1 MILSLK
7 KKVDPIHPHSRKQ
20 RLISKNHL
28 QDDIPATS
36 LNLSTTPSINENT
49 LISGSIGPDI
59 NALMDTSK
67 HKYIDGFPDYN
78 NIIFDQLKSSNLQ
91 EREHAAQ
98 QLSKNLLSIERELS
112 VEQFQRFITTLHN
125 KIFELIHGSTSNEK
139 IAGIKAVDVLISFYS
154 SHDELPNQTS
164 RLANYLRTLLPSND
178 SEVMKQ
184 AAMALGR
191 LAVPGNTITTDF
203 VDVQVNMCIEWLTVL
218 PENNYSGKVEYQKHA
233 ALLILISFTKNSP
246 YLLYPYINPILENIW
261 RILRET
267 KVAIRLDAAEL
278 LGNCLCVLQERND
291 DNGKQKWVKSLYST
305 VTDSSLPITPELIHG
320 SLLVYREL
328 LKVGSGKFLKSKI
341 TEIFYK
347 IMTFKN
353 YKLDIIR
360 HEIYTIL
367 PLVATFDQKKFIKKY
382 LDIIMVHYLTVLK
395 NMSINSTMSC
405 DRPYIYVSIGDIS
418 SQVRSY
424 INPYV
429 KQIVENL
436 QDALKSKLKVRKLY
450 EKELF
455 YCLNKLVIA
464 MGPALAK
471 YLHNDLLRLIFACTL
486 TDYMEETL
494 LILVGNIPSLE
505 RTIKKRVLTIIS
517 YYLSGESFD
526 HFEKQKIPNES
537 VLENG
542 QRWRNKYIFNKNDEP
557 KDKTKDAQLISQALK
572 MLRNIKLEQSLTFF
586 ARTVLITYCE
596 HDDPIVRKFAT
607 LTTCEI
613 YSKNHKVMS
622 SNDKYTLIAV
632 NEIVSRVIITA
643 LADPVSEIRLET
655 LKKLNSAFDAQLA
668 QPDNARLLITS
679 LKDEVF
685 NIQKEGMN
693 LLGRLSLV
701 NPAYIVPLLRKTL
714 LELLT
719 ELKYTNWRRKKE
731 ECLILLKILCSAN
744 KTIVEPYTDILMD
757 LLLSNAKDT
766 SSIVTCGALE
776 AISKLSVT
784 IEQDM
789 MLYMDRIIK
798 LIIDILKDKSNIY
811 KKQVAVKTL
820 IKLVSSTGYVISPLL
835 DYSELLGILL
845 CILQSDALKDISLDT
860 LQLIGTLGALDPYK
874 HREISTT
881 NISSKDSSMVST
893 HTDINLLISG
903 MSPGDENYYPLVVID
918 VLTGIMADTTYS
930 PHHTVIVQS
939 IVHIFQ
945 DMGKRCSVLL
955 DKVLPTLLSVM
966 RTCPPS
972 MLEFYFQQ
980 LGLITKIVGDY
991 MSPFVDDILQL
1002 INDFL
1007 TIKTLQP
1014 TMVMLI
1020 ESLAKGLLTK
1030 FKVFVPTTLSIYVN
1044 ILDTDKSSGKKTSII
1059 LLKSLIS
1066 FGSSLENY
1074 SYLILPTVIRISEYG
1089 IKSLRKVA
1097 IVTIGKL
1104 AKIIDLSEMT
1114 SRIIQSL
1121 LRTLNSNDD
1130 ELNKAVMN
1138 TFCLLLLQTNSDFLI
1153 YAPIINKIL
1162 LQKNI
1167 QHSVYDQLIT
1177 KLMNNERIP
1186 NNFFFEREQEN
1197 LNRNQK
1203 GSFKEP
1209 EKLPINQNVLKS
1221 SWNCSNV
1228 KTTEAWREWFRRF
1241 SIQLLK
1247 ESPSST
1253 LRACSSL
1260 VDIPYPL
1267 TKELFNISFASCW
1280 KELFSENRDDFINSL
1295 SMALTS
1301 NECPL
1306 DIHQNLLALIEYM
1319 DHNNTP
1325 LPLSLEKLSSFSQ
1338 KCNFYTKTLY
1348 YKELEYKEDQDSKII
1363 ETLLNLNNQ
1372 LHQTDSVI
1380 GILKYAQKVQKS
1392 QSREVWYEKL
1402 QRWEDALDS
1411 YKERESAGEKFIE
1424 ITLGKMRSLYA
1435 LGNWSEL
1442 YSLTKEYWDVLD
1454 ITTKKK
1460 IAPLAATATWM
1471 TGKWNF
1477 IREYVNNMSHNTQ
1490 EYEFINVI
1498 CNIHSNNFKAAEYHL
1513 KKTRELIM
1521 KDIINLGNESYSRL
1535 YNLFTRAQV
1544 VTELEE
1550 VIEYKQSPLDSNKRS
1565 KIKEIWD
1572 KRLKGVQKNV
1582 DIWRNFLQV
1591 RSLVLTPKEQLDISI
1606 KFANLC
1612 RKSGRLALC
1621 NSILNQLMDPVESP
1635 DQIPKAK
1642 APPTVIYAKIKYL
1655 WACDSYNEALD
1666 NLIILTSKMMT
1677 DLGFETSDI
1686 MTGTSCVRC
1695 SVPSHTLDMYKEL
1708 LARCFVKQGK
1718 WMVHLEPTW
1727 RKTNPDKILSSY
1739 LLATHF
1745 DPLSYKAWHSWALA
1759 NYEVISAKLSDIEGE
1774 DGNQKDS
1781 HATLDVHELDIQHY
1795 QDDPHMIYKHV
1806 VPAIQGFFQSI
1817 ALSESSSMQD
1827 ALRILSLWFSFG
1839 GISEVSQAM
1848 QQGFASTKIGTWLE
1862 VLPQLISRI
1871 HQPNYIVSR
1880 SLLALLSD
1888 LSKVHPQALIYPLTV
1903 AIKSES
1909 VSRRNAAQSIIDKML
1924 SHSPILVQ
1932 QGELVSDELIRVA
1945 VLWHEQWYEG
1955 LEEASRQYFSEHD
1968 VDKML
1973 AVLEPLYKTLDD
1985 GPETLREI
1993 SFYNAY
1999 GHDLVIAKHLIE
2011 KYQNKNEKKYI
2022 KEAWDIYYLVF
2033 KKITETLLLLQ
2044 NLELQH
2050 ISPKLLAL
2058 ENLELAIPGTYFID
2072 KPIIKIAKFHK
2083 TISVISSKQR
2093 PRKITIKGD
2102 DGKDYHY
2109 ALKGHEDIRQDS
2121 LVMQLFGLV
2130 NTLLQKD
2137 TESFKR
2143 HLDIQQFPAIPLSPK
2158 TGLLGWVSN
2167 SDTFHALVKSQREA
2181 NKIPLNIEHWI
2192 MLQMAPDYDNL
2203 ELLQK
2208 IEVFQYSM
2216 DNTKGDDMARAF
2228 WLKSKS
2234 SEVWLERRTTYTRSL
2249 AVMSMVGYILGLGDR
2264 HPSNF
2269 LIDRSTGKVVHIDFG
2284 DCFESTILRT
2294 KFPEKVP
2301 FRLTRMLVNAMEIG
2315 GIEGSFRIASEHVMR
2330 VLRNNQDSLVAL
2342 LEAFALD
2349 PLIYWGSDLPKI
2361 KIEEQTGINLSMPSP
2376 YELYRRGL
2384 ISQDD
2389 VHSMEVEQERKLK
2402 NARATLV
2409 LNRINDKLVGNDIPH
2424 LSNLDVPEQ
2433 VDKLIQQATSIE
2445 NLCQHYIGWCPFW

>member
-20 RLISKNHL
+20 RLVSKNHL
-28 QDDIPATS
+28 QDDISTAS
-36 LNLSTTPSINENT
+36 LNLSTTPSINENP
-49 LISGSIGPDI
+49 LISGSVGSDI
-59 NALMDTSK
+59 NALVDVSQ
-67 HKYIDGFPDYN
+67 HKYIDGFSDCN
-78 NIIFDQLKSSNLQ
+78 NTIFDQLKSSDSK
-91 EREHAAQ
+91 EREHATQ
-98 QLSKNLLSIERELS
+98 QLSINLSSIERELS
-112 VEQFQRFITTLHN
+112 AEQFQRFITTLHN

-139 IAGIKAVDVLISFYS
+139 IAGIKAVDVLISFYN

-178 SEVMKQ
+178 SEVMRQ
-184 AAMALGR
+184 AAMTLGK
-191 LAVPGNTITTDF
+191 LAIPGNTITTDF
-203 VDVQVNMCIEWLTVL
+203 VDLQVQTCLEWLTAL
-218 PENNYSGKVEYQKHA
+218 PENNNSGKLEYKKYA
-233 ALLILISFTKNSP
+233 ALLMLISFTKNSP
-246 YLLYPYINPILENIW
+246 YLLYPYVNSILENIW
-261 RILRET
+261 RTLRET
-267 KVAIRLDAAEL
+267 KIGIRLDAAEL
-278 LGNCLCVLQERND
+278 LGNCLRVLQERND
-291 DNGKQKWVKSLYST
+291 DNSKQKWVKYLYNT
-305 VTDSSLPITPELIHG
+305 VTDSSLPITQESIHG
-320 SLLVYREL
+320 TLLVYREL
-328 LKVGSGKFLKSKI
+328 LKVGSGKFLMNKI
-341 TEIFYK
+341 TDIFYK
-347 IMTFKN
+347 TMTFKN

-360 HEIYTIL
+360 REVYTIV
-367 PLVATFDQKKFIKKY
+367 PLVATFDQRKFIKKY
-382 LDIIMVHYLTVLK
+382 LDITMVHYLTVLK
-395 NMSINSTMSC
+395 NMSINSTISC
-405 DRPYIYVSIGDIS
+405 DRSSIYVSIGDIS
-418 SQVRSY
+418 RQVKSH

-429 KQIVENL
+429 KQILENL
-436 QDALKSKLKVRKLY
+436 QEALRSKLKVRKLY

-455 YCLNKLVIA
+455 YCLNNLVIV

-471 YLHNDLLRLIFACTL
+471 YLHNDLLRLIFTCTL
-486 TDYMEETL
+486 SDYMEETL
-494 LILVGNIPSLE
+494 LIIVENIPSLE
-505 RTIKKRVLTIIS
+505 RTINRKLLTILS
-517 YYLSGESFD
+517 YYLSGENFD
-526 HFEKQKIPNES
+526 HFEKEKAYNKS

-557 KDKTKDAQLISQALK
+557 KDKIKDAQLISQALK
-572 MLRNIKLEQSLTFF
+572 MLLNIKFEQSLTSF
-586 ARTVLITYCE
+586 ARGVLISYCE
-596 HDDPIVRKFAT
+596 HDDPNVRKLAI

-613 YSKNHKVMS
+613 FSRNHRMMC
-622 SNDKYTLIAV
+622 SNDQYSLIAV
-632 NEIVSRVIITA
+632 NEVVARVILTA
-643 LADPVSEIRLET
+643 LTDPVSEIRLET
-655 LKKLNSAFDAQLA
+655 LKKLNSTFDSQLA

-693 LLGRLSLV
+693 LLGRLSLL

-719 ELKYTNWRRKKE
+719 ELKYTSWRRKKE
-731 ECLILLKILCSAN
+731 ECLILLKILCSFN
-744 KTIVEPYTDILMD
+744 KTIVEPYIDLLID

-766 SSIVTCGALE
+766 SSIVTCSALE
-776 AISKLSVT
+776 AISKLSET

-789 MLYMDRIIK
+789 LPYLDEIIK
-798 LIIDILKDKSNIY
+798 LIINILKDKSNIY

-820 IKLVSSTGYVISPLL
+820 TKLVSSTGYVVSPLL
-835 DYSELLGILL
+835 DYNELLGILL
-845 CILQSDALKDISLDT
+845 GILHSDALKNIGLDT

-874 HREISTT
+874 HREISTA
-881 NISSKDSSMVST
+881 NLSSKDSSIINP
-893 HTDINLLISG
+893 HADINLLISG

-918 VLTGIMADTTYS
+918 VLTRIMTDTTYS
-930 PHHTVIVQS
+930 PHYTVIVQS

-945 DMGKRCSVLL
+945 NMGKRCSVLL
-955 DKVLPTLLSVM
+955 DKVLPTFLSVM

-980 LGLITKIVGDY
+980 LCSIAKIVEDY
-991 MSPFVDDILQL
+991 MGPFVEDILQL
-1002 INDFL
+1002 INEFL
-1007 TIKTLQP
+1007 TFKALQP

-1020 ESLAKGLLTK
+1020 ESLAKGLSTK
-1030 FKVFVPTTLSIYVN
+1030 FKVFVPATLSIYLN
-1044 ILDTDKSSGKKTSII
+1044 ILDTDKSSGKKTSIV

-1074 SYLILPTVIRISEYG
+1074 SYLILPTVIRLSEYG
-1089 IKSLRKVA
+1089 ITPLRKVA

-1104 AKIIDLSEMT
+1104 AKLIDLSELT
-1114 SRIIQSL
+1114 SRIVQSL
-1121 LRTLNSNDD
+1121 LRTLNSDDD
-1130 ELNKAVMN
+1130 ELNRTVMN
-1138 TFCLLLLQTNSDFLI
+1138 TFCLLLLQTNTDFLI
-1153 YAPIINKIL
+1153 YIPIINKVL

-1167 QHSVYDQLIT
+1167 QHSVYEQLIT
-1177 KLMNNERIP
+1177 KLMNKEKIP
-1186 NNFFFEREQEN
+1186 NNLLVDREQGIFN
-1197 LNRNQK
+1197 GNQK
-1203 GSFKEP
+1203 ESFKEL
-1209 EKLPINQNVLKS
+1209 EKLSINQNVLRSTWNS
-1221 SWNCSNV
+1221 SNI
-1228 KTTEAWREWFRRF
+1228 KTTEAWQEWFRRF
-1241 SIQLLK
+1241 SLQLLK

-1253 LRACSSL
+1253 LRECSSL
-1260 VDIPYPL
+1260 VNIPYPI

-1280 KELFSENRDDFINSL
+1280 KELLSDNRDDFIHSL
-1295 SMALTS
+1295 SMALDS

-1306 DIHQNLLALIEYM
+1306 DIHQNLLALVEYM

-1325 LPLSLEKLSSFSQ
+1325 LPLSLEKLSGFSQ

-1348 YKELEYKEDQDSKII
+1348 YKELEYKKDRDPKII

-1380 GILKYAQKVQKS
+1380 GILRHAQKVQKS

-1411 YKERESAGEKFIE
+1411 YKERESSGEKSLE

-1435 LGNWSEL
+1435 LGEWSEL
-1442 YSLTKEYWDVLD
+1442 YTLTKEYWGILD
-1454 ITTKKK
+1454 LTAKKK

-1471 TGKWNF
+1471 TGKWNS
-1477 IREYVNNMSHNTQ
+1477 IKEYVNNMSHNTQ

-1498 CNIHSNNFKAAEYHL
+1498 CSIHNNNFKDAECHL
-1513 KKTRELIM
+1513 KKTRGLIM
-1521 KDIINLGNESYSRL
+1521 KDITNMGNESYSRL

-1544 VTELEE
+1544 ATELEE
-1550 VIEYKQSPLDSNKRS
+1550 VIEYKRAPLNSNKRS
-1565 KIKEIWD
+1565 RIKKIWD

-1591 RSLVLTPKEQLDISI
+1591 RSLVLTPKEQMDISI

-1621 NSILNQLMDPVESP
+1621 NSILNELMDPVDST
-1635 DQIPKAK
+1635 DQMLKVT

-1655 WACDSYNEALD
+1655 WACDSHNEALD
-1666 NLIILTSKMMT
+1666 NLLMLTSKMMT
-1677 DLGFETSDI
+1677 DLGLDTSDVI
-1686 MTGTSCVRC
+1686 KKANFVRC
-1695 SVPSHTLDMYKEL
+1695 TMPSSKLDVYKEL

-1718 WMVHLEPTW
+1718 WMVHLEPMW

-1739 LLATHF
+1739 LLATYF

-1759 NYEVISAKLSDIEGE
+1759 NYEVISAKLSDMEDG

-1795 QDDPHMIYKHV
+1795 QDDPHLIYRHV

-1817 ALSESSSMQD
+1817 SLSESSSMQD
-1827 ALRILSLWFSFG
+1827 ALRIVSLWFTFG
-1839 GISEVSQAM
+1839 GIPEVSQAM

-1888 LSKVHPQALIYPLTV
+1888 LGKVHPQALIYPLTV

-1909 VSRRNAAQSIIDKML
+1909 ISRRNAAQSIIDKMF
-1924 SHSPILVQ
+1924 SYCPILVQ

-1973 AVLEPLYKTLDD
+1973 TTLEPLYEILDS

-1999 GHDLVIAKHLIE
+1999 GHDLVLAKHLIE
-2011 KYQNKNEKKYI
+2011 RYQNENEKKYI

-2033 KKITETLLLLQ
+2033 KKISETLPLLQ

-2058 ENLELAIPGTYFID
+2058 ENLELAIPGTYVID
-2072 KPIIKIAKFHK
+2072 RPIIRIAKFHR

-2167 SDTFHALVKSQREA
+2167 SDTFHALVKAQREV

-2216 DNTKGDDMARAF
+2216 DNTKGDDMARAL
-2228 WLKSKS
+2228 WIKSRS
-2234 SEVWLERRTTYTRSL
+2234 SEVWLERRTIYTRSL

-2264 HPSNF
+2264 HPSN
-2269 LIDRSTGKVVHIDFG
+2269 LLLDRTTGKVIHIDFG
-2284 DCFESTILRT
+2284 DCFESTILRS

-2315 GIEGSFRIASEHVMR
+2315 GIEGSFRIASENVMK
-2330 VLRNNQDSLVAL
+2330 VLRNNQDSLIAL
-2342 LEAFALD
+2342 LEAFAFD
-2349 PLIYWGSDLPKI
+2349 PLIYWGSDLPKT
-2361 KIEEQTGINLSMPSP
+2361 KIEEQTGINLSMPNP
-2376 YELYRRGL
+2376 NELYRRGL

-2409 LNRINDKLVGNDIPH
+2409 LNRINNKLSGNDIPH
-2424 LSNLDVPEQ
+2424 LSNLDVSDQ